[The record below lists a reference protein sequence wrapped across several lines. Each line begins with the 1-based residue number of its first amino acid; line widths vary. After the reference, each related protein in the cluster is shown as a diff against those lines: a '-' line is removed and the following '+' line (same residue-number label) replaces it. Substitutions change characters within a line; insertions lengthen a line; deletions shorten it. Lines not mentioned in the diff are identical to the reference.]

1 LEGIYSEEECFYNEP
16 EMQEFYAAEED
27 IDLECPETSDS
38 EWYSTDEEDE
48 EEEDK
53 EIYAGKRTRDGGR
66 SNKKETRA
74 PKAQRRETNE
84 LPPKKQ
90 DAKPVLHPLTEEE
103 KRKRA
108 ETRKHNQELQQEQ
121 NGGIIRA
128 ILKDCTAGLVS
139 HKHISHF
146 CTDFTGI

>member
-1 LEGIYSEEECFYNEP
+1 
-16 EMQEFYAAEED
+16 M
-27 IDLECPETSDS
+27 
-38 EWYSTDEEDE
+38 
-48 EEEDK
+48 
-53 EIYAGKRTRDGGR
+53 EI
-66 SNKKETRA
+66 ETRT

-90 DAKPVLHPLTEEE
+90 DAKPVLHPLSEEE

-108 ETRKHNQELQQEQ
+108 KTRKHNRELQQEQ

-146 CTDFTGI
+146 RTDLHRHIDKVMIFDRAQYKG